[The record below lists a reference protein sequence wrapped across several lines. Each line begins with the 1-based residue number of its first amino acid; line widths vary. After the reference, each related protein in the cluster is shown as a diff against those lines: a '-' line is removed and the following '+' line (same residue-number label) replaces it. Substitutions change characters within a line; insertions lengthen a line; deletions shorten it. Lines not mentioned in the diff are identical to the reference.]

1 MTADIKLKADL
12 LTELEFEPS
21 VNAAH
26 VGVTAVAGVVIPY
39 RNGRCNAAYFY
50 LCTGWAR
57 TRFAGNVQRR
67 RVGQSRRVALC
78 P

>member
-1 MTADIKLKADL
+1 MKTDMELKNDVLA
-12 LTELEFEPS
+12 ELEFEPS

-39 RNGRCNAAYFY
+39 RNGRCNAACFY
-50 LCTGWAR
+50 PCTGWAR
-57 TRFAGNVQRR
+57 TRVEANVQRR

>member
-1 MTADIKLKADL
+1 MKADIELKEDTQ
-12 LTELEFEPS
+12 TELEFEPS

-39 RNGRCNAAYFY
+39 HNGRCNAACFY
-50 LCTGWAR
+50 PCTGWAR
-57 TRFAGNVQRR
+57 TQVDANVQRR